1 MFKENTEKFLIC
13 VTGNKTEYKV
23 CFCFVFQV
31 AASFVAAVLA
41 NSMAQF
47 ITERSKADNY
57 GPPMERE
64 AKQAAVLASAR
75 AAQAAQSG
83 NPEAAAMA
91 VVAASQAIENAMLN
105 KKRSGHKNS
114 SAMIKSRMCIIM

>member
-1 MFKENTEKFLIC
+1 M
-13 VTGNKTEYKV
+13 
-23 CFCFVFQV
+23 

-41 NSMAQF
+41 NAMAQF

-57 GPPMERE
+57 GHTLERE
-64 AKQAAVLASAR
+64 ATQAAVLASAR

-91 VVAASQAIENAMLN
+91 VVAAAQAIENAIVG
-105 KKRSGHKNS
+105 KKRGHKNS
-114 SAMIKSRMCIIM
+114 TMIKSRMCIIM